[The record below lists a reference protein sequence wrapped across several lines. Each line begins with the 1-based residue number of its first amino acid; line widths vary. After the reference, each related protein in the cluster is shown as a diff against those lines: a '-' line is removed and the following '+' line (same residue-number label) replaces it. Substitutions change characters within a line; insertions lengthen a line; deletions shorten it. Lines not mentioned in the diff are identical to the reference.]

1 MANLATTAAQFAGQA
16 LVNTASQIAIAT
28 ATSYISRAF
37 DNRNFQGPRLDGFHL
52 QTSRDGAPMARVFG
66 RVRLAGQVIWASHVR
81 ETSTEESVGGKG
93 GGPTQTNFSYTISFA
108 IGLCEGEI
116 LGVDRIWANG
126 VPLATV
132 GLDMRVY
139 RGTETQ
145 APDPIIAATEPRAVP
160 AFRGTAYLVFEDF
173 PLDEYGSRLPQINVE
188 VVRAGRQSGRLESL
202 VQSVNLLPGSGE
214 FAYATTIIEE
224 SQRPGQTRPMNMNNL
239 SGQADIELALDQLQA
254 QLPNCR
260 NVSIINSWFGTSMR
274 AADCEIRPG
283 VEQDFRNVRNS
294 EWQVG
299 RDNRGSAWLVSTDG
313 ESVANGGRPNF
324 GGTPS
329 DESIIQAIRAIRGR
343 GMTVTLYPFLMMDVE
358 GFPWRGRV
366 TSHRDGT
373 NGVRGDIN
381 DFFGTA
387 QGSDFTLGAG
397 EDHHRGPDNRFRNY
411 ILTQANL
418 ARRAGGV
425 DRFVIGSEMVAL
437 TTLRDASNR
446 FPAVEKL
453 AELAGD
459 VRAML
464 GPNTGITYAADWSEY
479 FGFHPQD
486 GSGDVNFHL
495 DELWSHPAITAVGID
510 AYFPLSDWREGDHVD
525 GANFDHPYAP
535 EYLSANIEGG
545 EGYEWYYAS
554 DADRDAQI
562 RTPISDWIYRYK
574 DLRNWWKNEHRNRIG
589 GVEQSPTDWVPE
601 SKPFWLTEIGC
612 PAVRFGAN
620 QPNIFSDGQS
630 IESDIPYYSD
640 GSRDDLIQRRY
651 LEAMM
656 GYWENAA
663 NNPVSGVSG
672 ERMIDSS
679 AMAVWAWDARPYPD
693 FPARTDT
700 WSDGQNWQ
708 TGHWINGRTGLV
720 LLADVITDICAEAGL
735 FDIDVSRVSGLV
747 SGFTIDRPM
756 RARDALS
763 ALMQAYDISLA
774 EEGGIVHF
782 FTPSETP
789 IISLEL
795 NNFIDREGGLVTF
808 STEDNTASL
817 KDARLTFIDASRDYQ
832 TATVSARNE
841 LAETVRIADLQAPIV
856 FDPGQARRIVDHLLA
871 QSEPARQMARF
882 SLSPMAADDVS
893 VGGRIRLPET
903 AGVWQIVT
911 LQRGDQLDVGAV
923 LMSDRKADAV
933 VTGSDTGRSEN
944 PVWVSEPV
952 AATFEFPGTEGPQLG
967 ALMDPFRPAILSLDS
982 ISVTVEAPVRIGGT
996 TSDLRVGPIGVWDRT
1011 GELNIW
1017 MPGAQLVAR
1026 SEADVMAGRNR
1037 FAIETAK
1044 GWEIIG
1050 AADIVLTGPES
1061 YRLKTLLRGLSNS
1074 DDGQVFRVPAG
1085 ARIIALDGGLATLP
1099 VEDDFLGQEVEVT
1112 IKAGGRSGVPA
1123 TFTYRAAHRRPLSP
1137 VHLSVTAEGEMT
1149 RLDWIP
1155 RNRDESN
1162 EIDPNAVF
1170 RVKWETEEIDVAGIS
1185 ATLPILTGSGVKVSV
1200 AQLDTLTGEGP
1211 RAEIIV

>member
-1 MANLATTAAQFAGQA
+1 MANLATTAAQFAGQT

-37 DNRNFQGPRLDGFHL
+37 DTRNFQGPRLDGFHL

-81 ETSTEESVGGKG
+81 ETSTEESVVGKG
-93 GGPTQTNFSYTISFA
+93 GGPTQTNYSYTISFA

-126 VPLATV
+126 APLATV

-139 RGTETQ
+139 RGTEDQ
-145 APDPIIAATEPRAVP
+145 APDPIIAATEAGAVP
-160 AFRGTAYLVFEDF
+160 CFKGTAYLVFEDF

-188 VVRAGRQSGRLESL
+188 VVRAGRQSGRLENL
-202 VQSVNLLPGSGE
+202 VQSVNLLPGLGE
-214 FAYATTIIEE
+214 FAYATTIVEE

-274 AADCEIRPG
+274 AADCEIRPA
-283 VEQDFRNVRNS
+283 VEQDFRNVRNGK
-294 EWQVG
+294 WQVG
-299 RDNRGSAWLVSTDG
+299 RDDRGSAWLVSTDG
-313 ESVANGGRPNF
+313 ETVANGGRPNF

-329 DESIIQAIRAIRGR
+329 DESIIQAIRSIRQR
-343 GMTVTLYPFLMMDVE
+343 GMTVTLYPFLMMDVA

-373 NGVRGDIN
+373 NGVRGDVN
-381 DFFGTA
+381 AFFGEA
-387 QGSDFTLGAG
+387 RPSDFSLGAG

-446 FPAVEKL
+446 FPTVEKL
-453 AELAGD
+453 AELAGA

-464 GPNTGITYAADWSEY
+464 GPQTGITYAADWSEY
-479 FGFHPQD
+479 FGFHPQN
-486 GSGDVNFHL
+486 GSGDVFFHL
-495 DELWSHPAITAVGID
+495 DELWSHPAITAIGID
-510 AYFPLSDWREGDHVD
+510 AYFPLSDWREGEHLD
-525 GANFDHPYAP
+525 GA
-535 EYLSANIEGG
+535 EYDDIYDPDYLAGNVESG
-545 EGYEWYYAS
+545 EGFDWYYAS
-554 DADRDAQI
+554 EADRDAQT
-562 RTPISDWIYRYK
+562 RSPISDWVYRYK

-589 GVEQSPTDWVPE
+589 GVEKSPTEWVPE

-620 QPNIFSDGQS
+620 QPNLFSDGQS

-656 GYWENAA
+656 GYWGNPA
-663 NNPVSGVSG
+663 NNPTSIVSGQ
-672 ERMIDSS
+672 RMIDTS
-679 AMAVWAWDARPYPD
+679 AIAVWAWDARPFPD
-693 FPARTDT
+693 FPARTDI

-735 FDIDVSRVSGLV
+735 FGIDVSRVSGLV

-763 ALMQAYDISLA
+763 VLMQAYDISLA
-774 EEGGIVHF
+774 EEGGIVQF

-789 IISLEL
+789 IIGLEL
-795 NNFIDREGGLVTF
+795 NNFIDREGGLIAF

-841 LAETVRIADLQAPIV
+841 LAETVRVADLQAPIV
-856 FDPGQARRIVDHLLA
+856 FDPGQARRIVERMLA

-882 SLSPMAADDVS
+882 SLSPQGAERLS
-893 VGGRIRLPET
+893 IGGRIALPDTE
-903 AGVWQIVT
+903 GVWQVVT
-911 LQRGDQLDVGAV
+911 LQRGDQVDVEAV
-923 LMSDRKADAV
+923 LLADRKTESV
-933 VTGSDTGRSEN
+933 VNGSSPGTGHT
-944 PVWVSEPV
+944 PLWVSEPV
-952 AATFEFPGTEGPQLG
+952 AMAFEFSGTNGPQVG
-967 ALMDPFRPAILSLDS
+967 ALMEPFRATRLSS
-982 ISVTVEAPVRIGGT
+982 GGEAVEVDRPVRIGALT
-996 TSDLRVGPIGVWDRT
+996 TDLPYGPIGVWDT
-1011 GELNIW
+1011 ASEFNIW

-1026 SEADVMAGRNR
+1026 PQGDVLAGQNR
-1037 FAIETAK
+1037 FAIETVQ

-1050 AADIVLTGPES
+1050 AADITLTGPET
-1061 YRLKTLLRGLSNS
+1061 YRLRTLLRGLSNS
-1074 DDGQVFRVPAG
+1074 DAGQVQSIAAG
-1085 ARIIALDGGLATLP
+1085 ARIVALDGGLATLP
-1099 VEDDFLGQEVEVT
+1099 VQDDFLGQQIEVT
-1112 IKAGGRSGVPA
+1112 VESGGRSGVPA
-1123 TFTYRAAHRRPLSP
+1123 NLTYLASHGVSLSP
-1137 VHLSVTAEGEMT
+1137 VHLSATAEGEGV
-1149 RLDWIP
+1149 RVSWIP
-1155 RNRDESN
+1155 RNLDGADEVN
-1162 EIDPNAVF
+1162 PNALF
-1170 RVKWETEEIDVAGIS
+1170 RVRWDSEVVDVTGYS
-1185 ATLPILTGSGVKVSV
+1185 TSLPVLSGSDTAIAI
-1200 AQLDTLTGEGP
+1200 AQVDPLTGEGP